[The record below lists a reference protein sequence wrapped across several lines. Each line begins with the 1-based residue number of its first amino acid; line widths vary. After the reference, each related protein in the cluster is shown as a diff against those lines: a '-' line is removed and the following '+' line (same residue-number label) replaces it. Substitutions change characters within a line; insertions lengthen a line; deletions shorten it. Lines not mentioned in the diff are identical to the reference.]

1 MEQHYLKKKKSTN
14 SGKVFVSVL
23 KEINSYKLHLI
34 VSSTS
39 GSSIIN
45 ACVQAD
51 LLEKLK
57 LKCY

>member
-1 MEQHYLKKKKSTN
+1 MEQHYLKKKSTN

-39 GSSIIN
+39 GTSIIN
-45 ACVQAD
+45 ACLQAD
-51 LLEKLK
+51 LLEKLR